1 MNKVLDGRV
10 KGAIDV
16 RLQNVLRD
24 EGFIKYIGIE
34 YLDYGPGYA
43 KGRLKLD
50 KKVLNPRGGVHG
62 GCIFA
67 LADTIGGTAAMT
79 RGNYVTTVSASID
92 YLRAAK
98 NVDYIYAEAVEIKNG
113 RTISVYDVM
122 IKDSLE
128 KNIARVSLSYYKLG
142 EI

>member
-16 RLQNVLRD
+16 RLQNVLKD

-34 YLDYGPGYA
+34 YLDYGPGFA
-43 KGRLKLD
+43 KGRLRLD
-50 KKVLNPRGGVHG
+50 DKVLNPRGSVHG

-98 NVDYIYAEAVEIKNG
+98 NVDYIYAEAVEVKNG

-122 IKDSLE
+122 IKDSME
-128 KNIARVSLSYYKLG
+128 KNIARVSLSYYKLE